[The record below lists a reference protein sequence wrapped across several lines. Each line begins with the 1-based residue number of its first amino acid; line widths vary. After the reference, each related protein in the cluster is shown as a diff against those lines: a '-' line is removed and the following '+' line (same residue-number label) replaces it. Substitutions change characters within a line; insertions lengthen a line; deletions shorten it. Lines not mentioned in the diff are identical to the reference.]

1 MAADYD
7 LGSGRSTPTY
17 QPNQPYDDKLGL
29 AVPHL
34 LVPSPSIHY
43 QPGRAS
49 FHVDSDDFERQDG
62 RCGSPSF
69 LRAIVSAYP
78 LTLEHTISKWNYESR
93 RCVQAVLPF
102 LLIGPSTMA
111 RDPSF
116 VQSAGVTFLLAVR
129 SAHAVRMHPRYLDPT
144 RFPSASGLAT
154 AIFDLDT
161 PYELITNLR
170 PIVKAVNDHLEASCI
185 RPQGSSAPTVTAK
198 VLVFCETGNE
208 RSAVVV
214 AAYLMIVYGIKAVQA
229 IQVVQ
234 SQRFCINVDVGMRHM
249 LLSLEDI
256 IGAERGVAASHSEQ
270 NLSLTKLASSGHG
283 LTPLA
288 KSAKRNLDAAYEG
301 DDWLPGCMGRMDGD
315 QHGGVAPFVDV

>member
-1 MAADYD
+1 MATEYD
-7 LGSGRSTPTY
+7 VGSGRSTPAY
-17 QPNQPYDDKLGL
+17 QRNQPYDDKAGLG
-29 AVPHL
+29 VPHL
-34 LVPSPSIHY
+34 LVPSPSIDY

-49 FHVDSDDFERQDG
+49 FHIESDDFERQDG

-93 RCVQAVLPF
+93 RCVQSVLPF

-111 RDPSF
+111 RDQSF
-116 VQSAGVTFLLAVR
+116 IQSAGITFLLAVR
-129 SAHAVRMHPRYLDPT
+129 SAHAVSMHPRYLDPT

-170 PIVKAVNDHLEASCI
+170 PIIKTVNDHLEASCI
-185 RPQGSSAPTVTAK
+185 QPLGPSPSVRAK

-214 AAYLMIVYGIKAVQA
+214 AAYLMVVYGIKAVQA

-234 SQRFCINVDVGMRHM
+234 SQRFCINVDIGMRHM

-270 NLSLTKLASSGHG
+270 SISMTKHG
-283 LTPLA
+283 LSSVA

-301 DDWLPGCMGRMDGD
+301 DDWLPGCMGRVDGD
-315 QHGGVAPFVDV
+315 QHGGVAPFVDA